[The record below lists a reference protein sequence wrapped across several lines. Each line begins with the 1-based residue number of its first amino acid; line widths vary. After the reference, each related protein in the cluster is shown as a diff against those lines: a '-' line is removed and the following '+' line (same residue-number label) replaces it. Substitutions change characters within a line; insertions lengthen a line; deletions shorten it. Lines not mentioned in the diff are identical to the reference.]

1 MVKKGLWISLLL
13 VLLLWPAST
22 VLADARQGRVVA
34 FDDGQIFVDEDV
46 TLEAGE
52 RFDGDLGVFNG
63 DLTMPQGSTVNG
75 DVFVANGDAEI
86 AGRVNGDL
94 AVISGDLELSPSGWV
109 EGEVFGMS
117 GDHEIAGRVSENLA
131 LMLGSL
137 ELESTAVVGGDVTVI
152 SGSYERQ
159 AGAQVLGEEV
169 PNVPLPRLPFLP
181 DSPRIPEIPE
191 APAAPEVPSVT
202 PPSPPSPPDFH
213 GETLG
218 QRIGSFFG
226 RTMTAG
232 FLSLVFVG
240 VGLLIVLIWP
250 RNVRQ
255 VADCIS
261 ALPLQSFGLGLLTFL
276 IAVVLEALAVVVMI
290 LIILVAAALISTII
304 LIPIGLLLIL
314 LSVLV
319 LLPVPLALAGG
330 MVLGWVGLAEMV
342 GQRVLKV
349 LNFRDARPYQRR
361 PLGAVLAGLLVT
373 VPLAAVLWVLRP
385 LCCAWPFILLLTSVG
400 LGAVIHTRF
409 GTQSCRESGPDA
421 QFEALPAE
429 AMDQEAGYPD
439 APSGNYP

>member
-1 MVKKGLWISLLL
+1 
-13 VLLLWPAST
+13 
-22 VLADARQGRVVA
+22 
-34 FDDGQIFVDEDV
+34 
-46 TLEAGE
+46 
-52 RFDGDLGVFNG
+52 VFNG
-63 DLTMPQGSTVNG
+63 DLTMPQGSSVNG
-75 DVFVANGDAEI
+75 DVFVTNGDAEI

-109 EGEVFGMS
+109 EGDVFGMS
-117 GDHEIAGRVSENLA
+117 GDQEIAGRVSENLA

-137 ELESTAVVGGDVTVI
+137 KLQSSAVVGGDVTVI

-169 PNVPLPRLPFLP
+169 PNVPLPRLPFIP
-181 DSPRIPEIPE
+181 DSPRMPEVPE
-191 APAAPEVPSVT
+191 APVVPEVPSVT
-202 PPSPPSPPDFH
+202 PPSPPSPPGFH
-213 GETLG
+213 RETLG

-250 RNVRQ
+250 RNVRH

-276 IAVVLEALAVVVMI
+276 IAVVLEALAAVVMI
-290 LIILVAAALISTII
+290 LIILLAAALISTII
-304 LIPIGLLLIL
+304 LIPAGLLLIL

-349 LNFRDARPYQRR
+349 LNVRDVR

-373 VPLAAVLWVLRP
+373 VPLAALLWVLRP
-385 LCCAWPFILLLTSVG
+385 LCCAWPFIVLLTSVG

-429 AMDQEAGYPD
+429 AMDEEAGYPD

>member
-22 VLADARQGRVVA
+22 VLAGTPVVA
-34 FDDGQIFVDEDV
+34 FDNGQIFVDEDV
-46 TLEAGE
+46 ALEAGE

-63 DLTMPQGSTVNG
+63 DLTMPQGSTVDG
-75 DVFVANGDAEI
+75 DVFVTNGDAEI

-131 LMLGSL
+131 LMLGNL

-169 PNVPLPRLPFLP
+169 PNVPLPKLPFLP
-181 DSPRIPEIPE
+181 DSPRLPEVPE
-191 APAAPEVPSVT
+191 APTVPEVPSVT
-202 PPSPPSPPDFH
+202 PPSPPSPPGFH
-213 GETLG
+213 RETLG

-232 FLSLVFVG
+232 FLSLLFVG

-276 IAVVLEALAVVVMI
+276 IAVVLEALAAVVMI
-290 LIILVAAALISTII
+290 LIILLAAALISTII

-342 GQRVLKV
+342 GQRVLRV
-349 LNFRDARPYQRR
+349 LNVRDAR

-373 VPLAAVLWVLRP
+373 VPLAALLWVLRP
-385 LCCAWPFILLLTSVG
+385 LCCAWPFIVLLTSVG

-429 AMDQEAGYPD
+429 AMDEEAGYPD
-439 APSGNYP
+439 TPSDNYP